1 MMPIYLISFYTSDEI
16 SFSINECEIILHF
29 IVRLKLLKLEVS
41 LMKTSYKRTI
51 EILPHDKH
59 ILMMINMY
67 MNQCLGK

>member
-1 MMPIYLISFYTSDEI
+1 MTHIYLKSYYTSDKI
-16 SFSINECEIILHF
+16 SFSIYDFEIILHF

-51 EILPHDKH
+51 EILPPDKH